1 MTDLPSCF
9 NSANPY
15 QDSVSTAMLGFDPPL
30 LISVHLFPKL
40 PNSYQLADINPIPVM
55 SWPVSVYRALTE
67 IFLTNIYT
75 HNL

>member
-9 NSANPY
+9 YSANPY
-15 QDSVSTAMLGFDPPL
+15 QDSVAKAMLVFDSLL

-40 PNSYQLADINPIPVM
+40 PNSYQLAGIIPIQIK
-55 SWPVSVYRALTE
+55 SWLVSAYRAPIE
-67 IFLTNIYT
+67 IFLTSIYT